1 MNQIQV
7 SKKENSDY
15 FPYKFAVSINR
26 YRYWTLRKDL
36 SFLIDKG
43 LIEEIKLIRNSIF
56 ELDSVLYVSKETFKA
71 NSWVSFK
78 LEPI

>member
-1 MNQIQV
+1 MNQIKV
-7 SKKENSDY
+7 SKQENNDY
-15 FPYKFAVSINR
+15 FPYKFDIFINR
-26 YRYWTLRKDL
+26 YRYWTLRADL
-36 SFLIDKG
+36 SFYIDES

-78 LEPI
+78 LEPL